1 MTTRNAAS
9 MGSYGAEWTHR
20 GYAGRGNVQPLLDVH
35 AGRSG
40 IVAGNA
46 AGVFHEVADACRA
59 LGDPVIY
66 AANDVGMYLPR
77 VDHWCSLHED
87 KLPVWKAV
95 RWGHVNRMEVTKY
108 HGDDPR
114 PFLDYAWEQL
124 TPLFCL
130 SGYFAM
136 QLAWLM
142 GCAPIVLCGCP
153 GAPAPRFFEAAARPD
168 FGYGSG
174 TAGSDQGVQQ
184 QLLGEMDRLP
194 DFKAAVRSMSGFTR
208 EVFGGL

>member
-1 MTTRNAAS
+1 MSTRNAAS
-9 MGSYGAEWTHR
+9 MGTVGAEWTHR
-20 GYAGRGNVQPLLDVH
+20 GYAGAGNVAPLLDAC
-35 AGRSG
+35 AGRPA

-46 AGVFHEVADACRA
+46 AGVFDQVAEACTRLHA
-59 LGDPVIY
+59 PVVF
-66 AANDVGMYLPR
+66 AVNDVGMYLPR

-95 RWGHVNRMEVTKY
+95 RWGHVNQMEVTKY

-114 PFLDYAWEQL
+114 PFLDYVWERL

-142 GCAPIVLCGCP
+142 GCRPIVLCGCP
-153 GAPAPRFFEAAARPD
+153 GSPAPRFFEAAPRAD
-168 FGYGSG
+168 FGYGNG
-174 TAGSDQGVQQ
+174 TAGSDQGVRQ
-184 QLLGEMDRLP
+184 QLEHEMRRVP
-194 DFKAAVRSMSGFTR
+194 DFKAAVRSMSGWTQEF
-208 EVFGGL
+208 FGRI